1 MNRFKSIKKFF
12 IKQELIYINI
22 LFIIRCL
29 IKSFFCSF
37 HHKHKPMRIHQK
49 AMREIDDGAHLKD
62 LKTFRWE
69 LYHFRN
75 SKEVIRCLSRYYFKK
90 YAFKYFGEEI
100 VIAGYNLQDVRRK
113 LFFRH
118 HNLPSN

>member
-1 MNRFKSIKKFF
+1 
-12 IKQELIYINI
+12 
-22 LFIIRCL
+22 
-29 IKSFFCSF
+29 
-37 HHKHKPMRIHQK
+37 MRIHQK

-90 YAFKYFGEEI
+90 YAFKYFSEEI
-100 VIAGYNLQDVRRK
+100 VIAGYNLQDVK
-113 LFFRH
+113 EHFFSRH
-118 HNLPSN
+118 HNKTNCNKFILAKSRYTNRSVPSYTIFII